1 MRRALWI
8 AMLAAA
14 LVLVGH
20 RAGYQQAQREHHSQA
35 VRR

>member
-1 MRRALWI
+1 MKRALWI
-8 AMLAAA
+8 AMLAVG

-20 RAGYQQAQREHHSQA
+20 RAGYRQAMHEHPAQA